1 MNLPPQA
8 PEFALRTSKM
18 RVWDWRGWRL
28 NWDWRIVGLEELE
41 GLEGLDAKPNWTL
54 EGLECGIGG
63 VGGSLEAQLGH
74 WDLEGGSLE
83 RPPRNGVK
91 NVTDFT
97 SPILAV

>member
-63 VGGSLEAQLGH
+63 VGEVWRLNWVIGIWRGEVWSGAQRH
-74 WDLEGGSLE
+74 Q
-83 RPPRNGVK
+83 N
-91 NVTDFT
+91 
-97 SPILAV
+97 